1 MESENPIIVIA
12 GPTSSGKSDL
22 AITLAKE
29 INGYIINADSRQV
42 YKELKIGTAQPK
54 PEKID
59 NDIWYID
66 SIRHFLYGYRSLT
79 NPFNISIYQD
89 NVQDILDT
97 QEGVPILVGGTGLY
111 IDCIVN
117 NYDLKNEEIDLK
129 LREKLSRLSPKKLQ
143 HLISP
148 NVLKEMNES
157 DKNNPRRLIRII
169 EEGKIERKGI
179 SRKKNQ
185 PLKNIYFVIDISTEE
200 LKSKIAK
207 RIDRMFKEGLA
218 EEVKGLFNK
227 YDKNLP
233 SFNTI
238 GYQEFRD
245 YFNGERTI
253 DEVKEEI
260 LTHTCQYAKRQRTWF
275 RRNKNA
281 IWTKDVNKIL
291 QEAEQFITIS

>member
-1 MESENPIIVIA
+1 VESENPIIVIA

-22 AITLAKE
+22 AISLAKE

-59 NDIWYID
+59 NDTWYID

-79 NPFNISIYQD
+79 NPFNISGYQND
-89 NVQDILDT
+89 VQDILDT

-129 LREKLSRLSPKKLQ
+129 LREKLSGLSPKELQ
-143 HLISP
+143 HLVNP

-157 DKNNPRRLIRII
+157 DKNNPRRLIRVI
-169 EEGKIERKGI
+169 EGREIERKGI

-207 RIDRMFKEGLA
+207 RIDLMFKEGL
-218 EEVKGLFNK
+218 EKRSK
-227 YDKNLP
+227 
-233 SFNTI
+233 
-238 GYQEFRD
+238 
-245 YFNGERTI
+245 RTI
-253 DEVKEEI
+253 
-260 LTHTCQYAKRQRTWF
+260 
-275 RRNKNA
+275 
-281 IWTKDVNKIL
+281 
-291 QEAEQFITIS
+291 

>member
-207 RIDRMFKEGLA
+207 RIDLMFKEGL
-218 EEVKGLFNK
+218 EKEVKGLFNR

>member
-1 MESENPIIVIA
+1 VESENPIIVIA